1 MQKKDEQIIYVRPSE
16 GIFFPGIDSL
26 REKINITLIKTD
38 YKYPVVL
45 DLIKISSVDYT
56 SLQGIE
62 SIIKDLKKQNLTVT
76 FVNVDEKIQRRL
88 NLIK

>member
-1 MQKKDEQIIYVRPSE
+1 VRPSE

-62 SIIKDLKKQNLTVT
+62 SIIKDLNKHNLTVT
-76 FVNVDEKIQRRL
+76 FANVDEKIQRRL